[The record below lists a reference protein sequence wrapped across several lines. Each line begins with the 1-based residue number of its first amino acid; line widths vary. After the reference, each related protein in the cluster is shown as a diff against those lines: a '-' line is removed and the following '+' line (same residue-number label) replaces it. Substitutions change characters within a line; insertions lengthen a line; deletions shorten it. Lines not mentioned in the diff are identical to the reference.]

1 MKTLI
6 RKKKILS
13 KIINFN
19 KKYYHLQEKKIKY
32 ILLIQK
38 VFRKY
43 ILNKKV
49 KIYKMLPIDIKERIV
64 YLTREE
70 ERYNQYKKTLE
81 KILIK
86 KLNNFC
92 LDHFNSFEDVSYVN
106 IAIYFY
112 YCFKDYYH
120 KFSIIGP
127 KILHN
132 FYLIV
137 KYSSILIDS
146 HDFYK
151 DNIIFVTD
159 TSVYAHP
166 GIYQKML
173 MICNMILSKGKKSF
187 EDFDNYNLH
196 GYIDIMH
203 QIFSY

>member
-1 MKTLI
+1 MKSLI
-6 RKKKILS
+6 KKKRILS

-19 KKYYHLQEKKIKY
+19 KKYYHLQEKKIKS

-49 KIYKMLPIDIKERIV
+49 NIYNMLPIDIKERIV
-64 YLTREE
+64 YLTREG
-70 ERYNQYKKTLE
+70 ERYNQYKKILE

-92 LDHFNSFEDVSYVN
+92 LEHFNSFDDVSYIN

-112 YCFKDYYH
+112 YGFKDYYH

-159 TSVYAHP
+159 DSIFAHP

-187 EDFDNYNLH
+187 EDFDNYHLH